1 MMESQLLQKYFV
13 GKDGFYWWI
22 GQIVGRKSWQ
32 ENITANPTPTNASQP
47 GFGERY
53 KVRILGYHPQD
64 QNELADQNLPWAHVM
79 YPVTGGGGN
88 QASWQ
93 SANLRQGN
101 FVFGFYLD
109 GEDGQQPVIMGVI
122 GNNSYQYVNH

>member
-22 GQIVGRKSWQ
+22 GQIVGRDFWQ
-32 ENITANPTPTNASQP
+32 GNITANPTPTNASQP

-64 QNELADQNLPWAHVM
+64 QNELDDQKLPWAHVM

-93 SANLRQGN
+93 SANLRQGRGPATIVSGGSQAAPRTVHFLWAKRSN
-101 FVFGFYLD
+101 YL
-109 GEDGQQPVIMGVI
+109 P
-122 GNNSYQYVNH
+122 